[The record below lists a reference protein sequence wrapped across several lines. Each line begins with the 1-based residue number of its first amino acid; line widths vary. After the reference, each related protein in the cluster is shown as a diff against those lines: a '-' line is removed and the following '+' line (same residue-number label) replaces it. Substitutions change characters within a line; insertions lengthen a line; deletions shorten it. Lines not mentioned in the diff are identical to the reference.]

1 MHIGLQAPEETCFTW
16 SNPRQVSFQFNQEP
30 SWLPIYRH
38 LTFPRSVSLC
48 QNTIGTERLR
58 HYPQNFGVGHAFF
71 LLFNP
76 RNSKL
81 KKNRSQI
88 GPQQLHGSANSS
100 IELLSLP
107 STHQQSETNWM
118 NVCPTLTSAH
128 YFLKNRNPKKNIS
141 YSTKTPNS
149 KKNFRINIIANICK
163 PRIKSSVNGFLSNF
177 IIWTGKKNF

>member
-16 SNPRQVSFQFNQEP
+16 SNPRRVSFQFNQEP

-38 LTFPRSVSLC
+38 LAFPRFVSLCQITYRHLAFPRFVSLC
-48 QNTIGTERLR
+48 QNIIVTERHR
-58 HYPQNFGVGHAFF
+58 HHPQNFGVGHAFF
-71 LLFNP
+71 LLFHP

-88 GPQQLHGSANSS
+88 GPKQLHGSANSS

-118 NVCPTLTSAH
+118 NVCPILTSATISS
-128 YFLKNRNPKKNIS
+128 KTEPPPKKNIS

-149 KKNFRINIIANICK
+149 KKKF
-163 PRIKSSVNGFLSNF
+163 
-177 IIWTGKKNF
+177 